1 MTWKYGDSPFFT
13 AYNEYFVEQR
23 LVELDDKFPSLIT
36 DERRRS
42 TLSVG
47 SLLNYI
53 QYSELTLP
61 DDDLLNLAKRRFLN
75 REATG
80 GVRTR

>member
-1 MTWKYGDSPFFT
+1 MRLLEIRQSLFNAHNK
-13 AYNEYFVEQR
+13 YFVEQR

-53 QYSELTLP
+53 QYSELTLS
-61 DDDLLNLAKRRFLN
+61 DDALLNLAKQRFLK
-75 REATG
+75 RQATG
-80 GVRTR
+80 GVKTR